1 MKSTLG
7 PGAIVG
13 RCRIQGRIGTGSM
26 GTVYLAH
33 HNTLDLPVAVKI
45 LNQMPPGF
53 EHGDWRERLRREAR
67 IAARL
72 NHPGLVRVLDYGEED
87 DVPYLVMEY
96 VHGDTLEGFLAQRGL
111 VDEHVALRILGQV
124 ATALHAAH
132 QEGVV
137 HRDLKPANILVGPGG
152 ILKIADL
159 GLARDPHAA
168 PITHASGIMGTPHY
182 MAPEALDQS
191 AATDH
196 RVDLYA
202 LGVMFYR
209 MVFGRLPF
217 RGTLHQVLAGHI
229 QGQPDWELPDG
240 IRLSNGSLYVLRRL
254 MEKWPARRLQS
265 ALEVVQACREQ
276 LGRLDGQ
283 RRMEEARAARD
294 AEASTGSSGS
304 RLAKALRLR
313 LQSSSR
319 PKGGIHVVHATTRER
334 VVALVFLALLGLAI
348 VQGCRERAER
358 RRPPETLSTPVEV
371 QTGR

>member
-1 MKSTLG
+1 MKTTLESG
-7 PGAIVG
+7 ETVG

-33 HNTLDLPVAVKI
+33 HTTLDLPVAVKV
-45 LNQMPPGF
+45 LNQMPLGL
-53 EHGDWRERLRREAR
+53 EAGDWRERLRREAR

-87 DVPYLVMEY
+87 DIPYLVMEY
-96 VHGDTLEGFLAQRGL
+96 VHGDTLEGFLSTRGP

-152 ILKIADL
+152 VLKIADL

-168 PITHASGIMGTPHY
+168 PITHASGILGTPHY

-191 AATDH
+191 ASTDH

-202 LGVMFYR
+202 LGVLFYR
-209 MVFGRLPF
+209 LVYGRLPF
-217 RGTLHQVLAGHI
+217 RGTLHQVLAGHL

-240 IRLSNGSLYVLRRL
+240 IRLSNGSLYMLRRL
-254 MEKWPARRLQS
+254 MEKWPAKRLQTS
-265 ALEVVQACREQ
+265 IEVVQACREQ

-283 RRMEEARAARD
+283 RRIEEARALRD
-294 AEASTGSSGS
+294 AEATPGSSGS
-304 RLAKALRLR
+304 RLARAVRQR
-313 LQSSSR
+313 LQSASSPR
-319 PKGGIHVVHATTRER
+319 GGIRVVHATTRER
-334 VVALVFLALLGLAI
+334 LVAALFLALLGLAI

-358 RRPPETLSTPVEV
+358 RRSAAPVPTEI